1 MFQIAPGVC
10 FDACMAERKNQN
22 SVGAKIAVILSDDC
36 NDGALVILG
45 ATLMQ

>member
-1 MFQIAPGVC
+1 MHAWQGKKI
-10 FDACMAERKNQN
+10 QN
-22 SVGAKIAVILSDDC
+22 SVEEAKIAVTLEDDC